1 MGGGAR
7 HALLEELH
15 QVRTRVFGGG
25 HCMWAKG
32 LRRTRLARTMLA
44 VPSPPGLV
52 SCTLRD
58 VCTISVR
65 ECSRVSQCVGSATPA
80 LARGACEFDGL
91 ERGGRRESW

>member
-1 MGGGAR
+1 
-7 HALLEELH
+7 
-15 QVRTRVFGGG
+15 
-25 HCMWAKG
+25 MWAKG

-91 ERGGRRESW
+91 EAGARAGDRLRI